1 MNEIVKEFSKLF
13 NEGKNEYIYD
23 FELLDF
29 FRDNIFIKGKPN
41 NKLKPLYRYSPAD
54 YYNIRSLETKKIHL
68 SEIGQM
74 NDVFEGLSCE
84 INDNELNSIDKL
96 YDLAYIKSFSEICND
111 LSMWSRYADEY
122 SGMCVEYDVR
132 KLDENVLCHLYP
144 VNYSDERFVKSDLHF
159 TFNELIRMKQDRENG
174 NCLDSCDFLENIMA
188 LFLSKSKV
196 WEYEKEWRL
205 VFSYLQLNADY
216 EKVENERNSD
226 EKILYE
232 YDTKDIDFDCATKI
246 YLGPKMEK
254 IKKEHLKEIG
264 RELKID
270 VIELQLSKNKYELV
284 PKEEKQC
291 QK

>member
-1 MNEIVKEFSKLF
+1 MNEIVKNFTDLF
-13 NEGKNEYIYD
+13 NQTEKNYFFD
-23 FELLDF
+23 SDLLDF
-29 FRDNIFIKGKPN
+29 FYNYLFVNGKPN
-41 NKLKPLYRYSPAD
+41 NDLKPLYRYSPAD

-68 SEIGQM
+68 SEIGRM

-96 YDLAYIKSFSEICND
+96 YDLAYIKSFSENCND

-122 SGMCVEYDVR
+122 SGMCVKYDVR

-144 VNYSDERFVKSDLHF
+144 VNYSDERFVKSNLHF
-159 TFNELIRMKQDRENG
+159 TFDELIRTKQNRENG
-174 NCLDSCDFLENIMA
+174 DCLDSCDFLEDIMA

-205 VFSYLQLNADY
+205 IFSYLQLNADY
-216 EKVENERNSD
+216 EEIENEKNAGQ
-226 EKILYE
+226 EILYE
-232 YDTKDIDFDCATKI
+232 YNTKDIDFDCATRI
-246 YLGPKMEK
+246 YLGPKMERT
-254 IKKEHLKEIG
+254 KKEHLKEIG
-264 RELKID
+264 QKLCID

-284 PKEEKQC
+284 PTEEKQC